1 MDCERV
7 ISITKGRWWTCAP
20 ADVLR
25 HSAYCR
31 VHSMYVTRSGQLAAS
46 GSESTHR
53 RYGGSRAQHSVTCW
67 WRAQRTSKDL
77 RLHFSRLIMRYCC
90 FRSAFTCL
98 IFNIVLRPM
107 YSRAYQSAQLLR
119 RAVEQWLSVANNAWQ
134 RCEYAGP
141 LQLILVCATIQT
153 VS

>member
-1 MDCERV
+1 MNCDRV

-20 ADVLR
+20 ADVLDTLPTAGYTVR
-25 HSAYCR
+25 DSVRSTSCQWIG
-31 VHSMYVTRSGQLAAS
+31 VHP
-46 GSESTHR
+46 
-53 RYGGSRAQHSVTCW
+53 YGGSRAQHSVTCW

-90 FRSAFTCL
+90 FRSAFICL
-98 IFNIVLRPM
+98 IFNLLLRPM

-119 RAVEQWLSVANNAWQ
+119 RAVEQWFSVANNAWQ